1 MAIELSLFN
10 NSVTT
15 LVDHL
20 TSYYGEEATLETY
33 VICARVKSPDI
44 PGGSGLNWI
53 VGPNG
58 HERAG
63 GHPDAVAP
71 LPEQII
77 LRTLDNLSLEPV
89 RRLEFEIEK
98 RFLGTE
104 SMRDLGGDEH
114 KITRVQVYR
123 LAFRLKGGRPS
134 NDEVEVLTILVAVI
148 WGSDPILVVH
158 DAGEQVVGLR

>member
-1 MAIELSLFN
+1 MTIELSLFN

-33 VICARVKSPDI
+33 VICVRVKSSNI

-63 GHPDAVAP
+63 GLLREVLKAV
-71 LPEQII
+71 EG
-77 LRTLDNLSLEPV
+77 D
-89 RRLEFEIEK
+89 
-98 RFLGTE
+98 
-104 SMRDLGGDEH
+104 GDE
-114 KITRVQVYR
+114 
-123 LAFRLKGGRPS
+123 GGPS
-134 NDEVEVLTILVAVI
+134 
-148 WGSDPILVVH
+148 
-158 DAGEQVVGLR
+158 